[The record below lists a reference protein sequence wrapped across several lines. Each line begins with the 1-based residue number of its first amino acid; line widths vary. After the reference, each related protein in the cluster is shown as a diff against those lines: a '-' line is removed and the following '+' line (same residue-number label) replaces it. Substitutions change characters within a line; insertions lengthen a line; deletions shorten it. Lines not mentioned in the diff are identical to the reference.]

1 MSKRKQSEGCRPM
14 LRRTFLFLTGIALAR
29 VAADYFAIAQ
39 NRDSFLTL
47 AGQLWQKSLAF
58 LSSIQSNPTPQPLP
72 TNPIVKSGKT
82 NQTPQP
88 LPKNPIVKSAKTNQP
103 LRSNPIVKSPE
114 SSPAAQPSQPQII
127 KRSAKQAKPV
137 QPAQPSQPQI
147 IKRSAKQAK
156 PVQLG
161 RKNVA
166 GASFYLT
173 TIDLADPE
181 IYITIGLA
189 NNAAFANTSKV
200 TRGDEPFENMVARY
214 RAAVVANGTFF
225 GKDEQKSVLGNMVAA
240 GKFLKY
246 SRWENYG
253 TTLGIKAGNQ
263 LEMVTAR
270 IEGKPDWSQHW
281 FSLTCGPRLVK
292 GGKVWLSP
300 LSEGFKDSHV
310 LGVGS
315 RTAIGFPAS
324 RDKLFLVTF
333 LDSLSLEA
341 EAKVMQAIGCFEA
354 MNLDGGASVGLA
366 HQGQIL
372 LPPGRNLTNV
382 LVVYD
387 REYPAPTELKQSWER
402 FQKGA
407 RPTPDKSVFFD

>member
-47 AGQLWQKSLAF
+47 AGQVWHKSLAF
-58 LSSIQSNPTPQPLP
+58 LSSIQSN
-72 TNPIVKSGKT
+72 
-82 NQTPQP
+82 QTPQP
-88 LPKNPIVKSAKTNQP
+88 LPNNPIVKSPETPQP
-103 LRSNPIVKSPE
+103 LPSNPIVKSLETPQPLPSNPIVKSPE
-114 SSPAAQPSQPQII
+114 TPQPNATNSPFVQSQPQII

-137 QPAQPSQPQI
+137 QVSSQ
-147 IKRSAKQAK
+147 
-156 PVQLG
+156 
-161 RKNVA
+161 NVA
-166 GASFYLT
+166 GASFYIT

-181 IYITIGLA
+181 IYLTIGLA
-189 NNAAFANTSKV
+189 NNADFANTSKV

-270 IEGKPDWSQHW
+270 TEGKPDWSQHW

-292 GGKVWLSP
+292 AGKVWLSP
-300 LSEGFKDSHV
+300 LSEGFKDAGV

-333 LDSLSLEA
+333 FDSLSLKA
-341 EAKVMQAIGCFEA
+341 EANVMRAIGCLEA

-387 REYPAPTELKQSWER
+387 RENPAPAQLKQSWER
-402 FQKGA
+402 FQKGD

>member
-39 NRDSFLTL
+39 NRDIFLTL
-47 AGQLWQKSLAF
+47 MGQLWQKSLAF
-58 LSSIQSNPTPQPLP
+58 LSSIQSN
-72 TNPIVKSGKT
+72 
-82 NQTPQP
+82 QTPQP
-88 LPKNPIVKSAKTNQP
+88 LPSNSILKSAKTPQTQP
-103 LRSNPIVKSPE
+103 SNPIVKSPE
-114 SSPAAQPSQPQII
+114 TPQPKAANSPFVKSQTQVIR
-127 KRSAKQAKPV
+127 RSAN
-137 QPAQPSQPQI
+137 
-147 IKRSAKQAK
+147 QAK
-156 PVQLG
+156 PVQLSSQ
-161 RKNVA
+161 KLA

-189 NNAAFANTSKV
+189 NNADFANTSKV
-200 TRGDEPFENMVARY
+200 TRGDESFENMVSRY

-270 IEGKPDWSQHW
+270 TEGKPDWSQHW

-333 LDSLSLEA
+333 FDSLSLEA

-387 REYPAPTELKQSWER
+387 RENPAPAQLKESWER
-402 FQKGA
+402 FQKGS
-407 RPTPDKSVFFD
+407 RPSPDPSVFFD

>member
-47 AGQLWQKSLAF
+47 AGQLWQKSRAF
-58 LSSIQSNPTPQPLP
+58 LSRIQSNQTPPPLP
-72 TNPIVKSGKT
+72 N
-82 NQTPQP
+82 
-88 LPKNPIVKSAKTNQP
+88 NPIVKSAKTHQP
-103 LRSNPIVKSPE
+103 LPSNPIVKSPE

-127 KRSAKQAKPV
+127 R
-137 QPAQPSQPQI
+137 
-147 IKRSAKQAK
+147 RSAKQAK

-161 RKNVA
+161 SKNVA

-189 NNAAFANTSKV
+189 NNATFANTSKV

-214 RAAVVANGTFF
+214 RAAVVTNGTFF

-270 IEGKPDWSQHW
+270 IEGKPDWTQHW

-292 GGKVWLSP
+292 AGKVWLSP

-366 HQGQIL
+366 HQGEIL

-387 REYPAPTELKQSWER
+387 REYPAPAQLKQSWER
-402 FQKGA
+402 FQKGS
-407 RPTPDKSVFFD
+407 RPTPDKSVLFD

>member
-29 VAADYFAIAQ
+29 VLADYFAIAQ

-72 TNPIVKSGKT
+72 
-82 NQTPQP
+82 
-88 LPKNPIVKSAKTNQP
+88 KNPIVKSAKTNQP
-103 LRSNPIVKSPE
+103 LPSNPIVKSPE

-387 REYPAPTELKQSWER
+387 REYPAPAQLKQSWER
-402 FQKGA
+402 FQKGS
-407 RPTPDKSVFFD
+407 RPSPDPSVFFD

>member
-58 LSSIQSNPTPQPLP
+58 LSSIQSN
-72 TNPIVKSGKT
+72 
-82 NQTPQP
+82 QTPQP

-103 LRSNPIVKSPE
+103 LPSNPIVKSPE

-156 PVQLG
+156 PVQLS

-387 REYPAPTELKQSWER
+387 REYPAPAQLKQSWER
-402 FQKGA
+402 FQKGS
-407 RPTPDKSVFFD
+407 RPSPDPSVFFD

>member
-47 AGQLWQKSLAF
+47 AGQVWQKSLAF
-58 LSSIQSNPTPQPLP
+58 LSRIQS
-72 TNPIVKSGKT
+72 

-88 LPKNPIVKSAKTNQP
+88 LPNHPIVKSAKTNQP

-161 RKNVA
+161 RQNVA

-225 GKDEQKSVLGNMVAA
+225 GKDERQSVLGNMVAA
-240 GKFLKY
+240 GTFLKY

-387 REYPAPTELKQSWER
+387 REYPAPAQLKQSWER
-402 FQKGA
+402 FQKGS
-407 RPTPDKSVFFD
+407 RPSPDPSVFFD

>member
-1 MSKRKQSEGCRPM
+1 MSKPKQPQGCQPM
-14 LRRTFLFLTGIALAR
+14 LRRTFLFLMSIALAR
-29 VAADYFAIAQ
+29 VLADYFSVVQ
-39 NRDSFLTL
+39 NRDYFLTL

-58 LSSIQSNPTPQPLP
+58 LSNKQSNQTPQLLP
-72 TNPIVKSGKT
+72 NNPVVKSGKT
-82 NQTPQP
+82 PQT
-88 LPKNPIVKSAKTNQP
+88 LP
-103 LRSNPIVKSPE
+103 SNPIVKSPE
-114 SSPAAQPSQPQII
+114 IPQPKVKKSPFVQSQPQII
-127 KRSAKQAKPV
+127 KRSGKQAKPV
-137 QPAQPSQPQI
+137 ELSSQT
-147 IKRSAKQAK
+147 
-156 PVQLG
+156 
-161 RKNVA
+161 VA

-181 IYITIGLA
+181 HYLTIGLA
-189 NNAAFANTSKV
+189 NNAILANNSKV
-200 TRGDEPFENMVARY
+200 TAGDEPFENMVARY
-214 RAAVVANGTFF
+214 GAAIVANGTFF
-225 GKDEQKSVLGNMVAA
+225 GKDQQKAVLGNMVAA

-270 IEGKPDWSQHW
+270 TEGKPDWSQHW

-341 EAKVMQAIGCFEA
+341 EAKVMLAIGCFEA

-372 LPPGRNLTNV
+372 LPAGRNLTNV

-387 REYPAPTELKQSWER
+387 RDHPAPAQLKQSWER
-402 FQKGA
+402 FQKGDQ
-407 RPTPDKSVFFD
+407 PTPDKSVFFD

>member
-1 MSKRKQSEGCRPM
+1 MSKPKQSEGCRPM

-47 AGQLWQKSLAF
+47 AGQVWQKSLAF
-58 LSSIQSNPTPQPLP
+58 LSSIQSNQTPQPLP
-72 TNPIVKSGKT
+72 NNPIVKSGKT
-82 NQTPQP
+82 NQP
-88 LPKNPIVKSAKTNQP
+88 LP
-103 LRSNPIVKSPE
+103 SNPIVKSPE

-173 TIDLADPE
+173 TIDLANPE

-189 NNAAFANTSKV
+189 NDAAFANTSKV

-366 HQGQIL
+366 HQGEIL

-387 REYPAPTELKQSWER
+387 REYPAPTQLKQSWER
-402 FQKGA
+402 FQKGS

>member
-39 NRDSFLTL
+39 NRDSFLTI
-47 AGQLWQKSLAF
+47 AGQLWQKSRAF
-58 LSSIQSNPTPQPLP
+58 LSSIQSNQTPPPLP
-72 TNPIVKSGKT
+72 N
-82 NQTPQP
+82 TPS
-88 LPKNPIVKSAKTNQP
+88 VKSAKTNQP

-114 SSPAAQPSQPQII
+114 SSPAAQPSQPL
-127 KRSAKQAKPV
+127 RSNPIVKSPESSPA
-137 QPAQPSQPQI
+137 AQPPQPQI
-147 IKRSAKQAK
+147 IRRSAKQAK

-161 RKNVA
+161 SKNAA

-189 NNAAFANTSKV
+189 NNAAFANTSQV

-341 EAKVMQAIGCFEA
+341 EAKVMQAMASRPASYGCFEA

-372 LPPGRNLTNV
+372 FPPGRNLTNV

-387 REYPAPTELKQSWER
+387 REYPAPAQLKQSWER
-402 FQKGA
+402 FQKGS
-407 RPTPDKSVFFD
+407 RPSPDPSVFFD

>member
-29 VAADYFAIAQ
+29 VLADYFSVLQ
-39 NRDSFLTL
+39 NRDNFLTL
-47 AGQLWQKSLAF
+47 TGQIWQKLLAF
-58 LSSIQSNPTPQPLP
+58 SSNIQSNQTPQPLP
-72 TNPIVKSGKT
+72 SNPIVKSGKT
-82 NQTPQP
+82 PQT
-88 LPKNPIVKSAKTNQP
+88 LPNNPIVKSREN
-103 LRSNPIVKSPE
+103 
-114 SSPAAQPSQPQII
+114 SPATQQSQSPII
-127 KRSAKQAKPV
+127 KRSANPAKPV
-137 QPAQPSQPQI
+137 QVSSQT
-147 IKRSAKQAK
+147 
-156 PVQLG
+156 
-161 RKNVA
+161 VA
-166 GASFYLT
+166 GASFYQT
-173 TIDLADPE
+173 TIDLTDAE
-181 IYITIGLA
+181 HYITIGLA
-189 NNAAFANTSKV
+189 NNAILANNSQV
-200 TRGDEPFENMVARY
+200 TAGDEPFENMVARY
-214 RAAVVANGTFF
+214 GAAVVANGTFF

-270 IEGKPDWSQHW
+270 IDGKPDWSQHW

-341 EAKVMQAIGCFEA
+341 EAKVMLAIGCFEA

-387 REYPAPTELKQSWER
+387 RENPAPAALKQSWER
-402 FQKGA
+402 FQKGS
-407 RPTPDKSVFFD
+407 RPSPDPSVFFD

>member
-1 MSKRKQSEGCRPM
+1 MSKPKQPQGCQPM
-14 LRRTFLFLTGIALAR
+14 LRRTFLFLMSIALAR
-29 VAADYFAIAQ
+29 VLADYFSVVQ
-39 NRDSFLTL
+39 NRDYFLTL

-58 LSSIQSNPTPQPLP
+58 LSNKQSNQTPQLLP
-72 TNPIVKSGKT
+72 NNPVVKSGKT
-82 NQTPQP
+82 NQF
-88 LPKNPIVKSAKTNQP
+88 LP
-103 LRSNPIVKSPE
+103 SNPIVKSPKN
-114 SSPAAQPSQPQII
+114 SPVAQQSQSPII
-127 KRSAKQAKPV
+127 KNLAMAGKPV
-137 QPAQPSQPQI
+137 GFSSQT
-147 IKRSAKQAK
+147 
-156 PVQLG
+156 
-161 RKNVA
+161 VA
-166 GASFYLT
+166 GARFYLT
-173 TIDLADPE
+173 TIDLTDPQ
-181 IYITIGLA
+181 IYLTIGLA
-189 NNAAFANTSKV
+189 NNAILANNSKV
-200 TRGDEPFENMVARY
+200 TAGDEPFENMVARY
-214 RAAVVANGTFF
+214 GAAIVANGTFF
-225 GKDEQKSVLGNMVAA
+225 GKDQQKAVLGNMVAA

-270 IEGKPDWSQHW
+270 TEGKPDWSQHW

-341 EAKVMQAIGCFEA
+341 EAKVMLAIGCFEA

-372 LPPGRNLTNV
+372 LPAGRNLTNV

-387 REYPAPTELKQSWER
+387 RDHPAPAQLKQSWER
-402 FQKGA
+402 FQKGDQ
-407 RPTPDKSVFFD
+407 PTPDKSVFFD

>member
-58 LSSIQSNPTPQPLP
+58 LSSIQSN
-72 TNPIVKSGKT
+72 
-82 NQTPQP
+82 QTPQP
-88 LPKNPIVKSAKTNQP
+88 LPNNPIVKSAKTNQP

-156 PVQLG
+156 PVQLV

-387 REYPAPTELKQSWER
+387 REYPAPAQLKQSWER
-402 FQKGA
+402 FQKGS

>member
-1 MSKRKQSEGCRPM
+1 MSKRQQSQGCQPM
-14 LRRTFLFLTGIALAR
+14 LRRTFLFLIGIALAR
-29 VAADYFAIAQ
+29 VLTDYFSLAQ
-39 NRDSFLTL
+39 NRDNFLTL
-47 AGQLWQKSLAF
+47 AGQLWQKLLAF
-58 LSSIQSNPTPQPLP
+58 LSSIQSN
-72 TNPIVKSGKT
+72 
-82 NQTPQP
+82 QTPQP
-88 LPKNPIVKSAKTNQP
+88 LPSNPVVKSGKTPQTLP
-103 LRSNPIVKSPE
+103 RNPIVKSPATPQPNAAN
-114 SSPAAQPSQPQII
+114 SPFVQSKPQII
-127 KRSAKQAKPV
+127 KGSGKQAKPV
-137 QPAQPSQPQI
+137 ELSS
-147 IKRSAKQAK
+147 KT
-156 PVQLG
+156 
-161 RKNVA
+161 VA

-173 TIDLADPE
+173 TIDLTDPE

-189 NNAAFANTSKV
+189 NNAILANNSQV
-200 TRGDEPFENMVARY
+200 TGGDEPFENMVARY
-214 RAAVVANGTFF
+214 HAAVVANGTFF
-225 GKDEQKSVLGNMVAA
+225 GKDDQKAVLGNMVAA

-281 FSLTCGPRLVK
+281 FSLTCGPRLIK

-341 EAKVMQAIGCFEA
+341 EAKVMLAIGCFEA

-372 LPPGRNLTNV
+372 LPAGRNLTNV

-387 REYPAPTELKQSWER
+387 RDNPAPAQLKQSWER
-402 FQKGA
+402 FQKGS
-407 RPTPDKSVFFD
+407 RPTPDKSGFFD

>member
-1 MSKRKQSEGCRPM
+1 MSKPKQPQGCQPM
-14 LRRTFLFLTGIALAR
+14 LRRTFLFLISIALAR
-29 VAADYFAIAQ
+29 VLADYFSVVQ
-39 NRDSFLTL
+39 NRDYFLTL

-58 LSSIQSNPTPQPLP
+58 LSNKQSNQTPQLLP
-72 TNPIVKSGKT
+72 NNPVVKSGKT
-82 NQTPQP
+82 NQF
-88 LPKNPIVKSAKTNQP
+88 LP
-103 LRSNPIVKSPE
+103 SNPIVKSPKN
-114 SSPAAQPSQPQII
+114 SPVAQQSQSPII
-127 KRSAKQAKPV
+127 KNLAMAGKPV
-137 QPAQPSQPQI
+137 ELSSQT
-147 IKRSAKQAK
+147 
-156 PVQLG
+156 
-161 RKNVA
+161 VA

-181 IYITIGLA
+181 HYLTIGLA
-189 NNAAFANTSKV
+189 NNAILANNSKV
-200 TRGDEPFENMVARY
+200 TAGDEPFENMVARY
-214 RAAVVANGTFF
+214 GAAIVANGTFF
-225 GKDEQKSVLGNMVAA
+225 GKDQQKAVLGNMVAA

-270 IEGKPDWSQHW
+270 TEGKPDWSQHW

-341 EAKVMQAIGCFEA
+341 EAKVMLAIGCFEA

-372 LPPGRNLTNV
+372 LPAGRNLTNV

-387 REYPAPTELKQSWER
+387 RDHPAPAQLKQSWER
-402 FQKGA
+402 FQKGDQ
-407 RPTPDKSVFFD
+407 PTPDKSVFFD

>member
-1 MSKRKQSEGCRPM
+1 M

-58 LSSIQSNPTPQPLP
+58 LSKIQSNQTPQPLP
-72 TNPIVKSGKT
+72 NNPIVKSGKT
-82 NQTPQP
+82 NQP
-88 LPKNPIVKSAKTNQP
+88 LP
-103 LRSNPIVKSPE
+103 SNPIVKAPE
-114 SSPAAQPSQPQII
+114 NSRAAQPSQPQII
-127 KRSAKQAKPV
+127 RRSTNPIVKAPENSRA
-137 QPAQPSQPQI
+137 AQPSQPQI
-147 IKRSAKQAK
+147 IRGSAKQAK

-189 NNAAFANTSKV
+189 NNATFANTSKV
-200 TRGDEPFENMVARY
+200 TRGDEPFENMVARS

-225 GKDEQKSVLGNMVAA
+225 GKDQQKSVLGNMVAA

-354 MNLDGGASVGLA
+354 MNLDGGASVALA

-372 LPPGRNLTNV
+372 LPAGRNLTNV

-387 REYPAPTELKQSWER
+387 RQYPAPAQLKQSWER
-402 FQKGA
+402 FQKGS
-407 RPTPDKSVFFD
+407 RPSPDPSVFFD

>member
-1 MSKRKQSEGCRPM
+1 M
-14 LRRTFLFLTGIALAR
+14 LRRTFLFLIGIALAR
-29 VAADYFAIAQ
+29 VLADYFSVVQ
-39 NRDSFLTL
+39 NRDNFLTL
-47 AGQLWQKSLAF
+47 TGELWQKLLAF
-58 LSSIQSNPTPQPLP
+58 LSDKQSNQTPQSLP
-72 TNPIVKSGKT
+72 NNPIVKSEKT
-82 NQTPQP
+82 NQS
-88 LPKNPIVKSAKTNQP
+88 LP
-103 LRSNPIVKSPE
+103 SNPIVKSPKN
-114 SSPAAQPSQPQII
+114 SPVAQPSQSPII
-127 KRSAKQAKPV
+127 KNSANAGKPV
-137 QPAQPSQPQI
+137 GFTSQT
-147 IKRSAKQAK
+147 
-156 PVQLG
+156 
-161 RKNVA
+161 VA
-166 GASFYLT
+166 GTSFYLT
-173 TIDLADPE
+173 TIDLTDPE
-181 IYITIGLA
+181 HYITIGLA
-189 NNAAFANTSKV
+189 NNAILANNSKV
-200 TRGDEPFENMVARY
+200 TAGDEPFENMVGRY
-214 RAAVVANGTFF
+214 GAAIVANGTFF
-225 GKDEQKSVLGNMVAA
+225 GKDNQKAVLGNMVAA

-270 IEGKPDWSQHW
+270 TEGKPDWSQHW

-292 GGKVWLSP
+292 EGKVWLSP

-341 EAKVMQAIGCFEA
+341 EAKVMLAIGCFEA

-372 LPPGRNLTNV
+372 LPAGRNLTNV

-387 REYPAPTELKQSWER
+387 RDHPAPAQLKQSWER
-402 FQKGA
+402 FQKGD
-407 RPTPDKSVFFD
+407 RPLPDKSVFFD

>member
-58 LSSIQSNPTPQPLP
+58 LSSIQSNQTPQPLP
-72 TNPIVKSGKT
+72 NNPIVKSGKT
-82 NQTPQP
+82 NQP
-88 LPKNPIVKSAKTNQP
+88 LP
-103 LRSNPIVKSPE
+103 SNPIVKSGKTNQPLPSNPIVKAPE

-127 KRSAKQAKPV
+127 RRSAKQAKPV

-372 LPPGRNLTNV
+372 LPAGRNLTNV

-387 REYPAPTELKQSWER
+387 REYPAPAQLKQSWER
-402 FQKGA
+402 FQKGS
-407 RPTPDKSVFFD
+407 RPSPDPSVFFD

>member
-1 MSKRKQSEGCRPM
+1 MSKRQQSQGCQPM
-14 LRRTFLFLTGIALAR
+14 LRRTFLFLIGIALAR
-29 VAADYFAIAQ
+29 VLADYFAIAQ
-39 NRDSFLTL
+39 NRDNFLTL
-47 AGQLWQKSLAF
+47 ARQLWQKSLAF
-58 LSSIQSNPTPQPLP
+58 LSNTQS
-72 TNPIVKSGKT
+72 

-88 LPKNPIVKSAKTNQP
+88 LPSNPVVKSGKTPQILP
-103 LRSNPIVKSPE
+103 SNPIVKSPE
-114 SSPAAQPSQPQII
+114 IPQPKVENSPFVQSQPQII
-127 KRSAKQAKPV
+127 KRSGKQAKPV
-137 QPAQPSQPQI
+137 EVSS
-147 IKRSAKQAK
+147 KT
-156 PVQLG
+156 
-161 RKNVA
+161 VA

-189 NNAAFANTSKV
+189 NNAILANNSKV
-200 TRGDEPFENMVARY
+200 TVGDEPFENMVARY
-214 RAAVVANGTFF
+214 RAAVVTNGTFF

-270 IEGKPDWSQHW
+270 TEGKPDWSQHW

-341 EAKVMQAIGCFEA
+341 EAKVMLAIGCFEA

-372 LPPGRNLTNV
+372 LPAGRNLTNV

-387 REYPAPTELKQSWER
+387 RENPAPAQLKQSWER
-402 FQKGA
+402 FQKGD
-407 RPTPDKSVFFD
+407 RPLPDKSVFFD

>member
-1 MSKRKQSEGCRPM
+1 M
-14 LRRTFLFLTGIALAR
+14 GIGHWALGFYSIGNWAKE
-29 VAADYFAIAQ
+29 
-39 NRDSFLTL
+39 NSFFFFY
-47 AGQLWQKSLAF
+47 S
-58 LSSIQSNPTPQPLP
+58 
-72 TNPIVKSGKT
+72 
-82 NQTPQP
+82 
-88 LPKNPIVKSAKTNQP
+88 
-103 LRSNPIVKSPE
+103 IVKSPE
-114 SSPAAQPSQPQII
+114 IPQPKVKKSPFVQSQPQII
-127 KRSAKQAKPV
+127 KRSGKQAKPV
-137 QPAQPSQPQI
+137 ELSSQT
-147 IKRSAKQAK
+147 
-156 PVQLG
+156 
-161 RKNVA
+161 VA

-181 IYITIGLA
+181 HYLTIGLA
-189 NNAAFANTSKV
+189 NNAILANNSKV
-200 TRGDEPFENMVARY
+200 TAGDEPFENMVARY
-214 RAAVVANGTFF
+214 GAAIVANGTFF
-225 GKDEQKSVLGNMVAA
+225 GKDQQKAVLGNMVAA

-270 IEGKPDWSQHW
+270 TEGKPDWSQHW

-341 EAKVMQAIGCFEA
+341 EAKVMLAIGCFEA

-372 LPPGRNLTNV
+372 LPAGRNLTNV

-387 REYPAPTELKQSWER
+387 RDHPAPAQLKQSWER
-402 FQKGA
+402 FQKGDQ
-407 RPTPDKSVFFD
+407 PTPDKSVFFD

>member
-39 NRDSFLTL
+39 NRDSFLTF

-58 LSSIQSNPTPQPLP
+58 LSSIQSNQTPPHLP
-72 TNPIVKSGKT
+72 NNPIVKSGKT
-82 NQTPQP
+82 NQP
-88 LPKNPIVKSAKTNQP
+88 LP
-103 LRSNPIVKSPE
+103 SNPIVKAPE

-127 KRSAKQAKPV
+127 R
-137 QPAQPSQPQI
+137 
-147 IKRSAKQAK
+147 RSAKQAK

-161 RKNVA
+161 SKNVA

-189 NNAAFANTSKV
+189 NNADFANTSKV

-341 EAKVMQAIGCFEA
+341 EAKLMQAMASRPASYGCFEA

-372 LPPGRNLTNV
+372 LPAGRNLTNV

-387 REYPAPTELKQSWER
+387 REYPAPAQLKQSWER
-402 FQKGA
+402 FQKGD
-407 RPTPDKSVFFD
+407 RPSPDPSVFFD

>member
-1 MSKRKQSEGCRPM
+1 MSKRKQSQGCRPM

-29 VAADYFAIAQ
+29 VLADYFAIAQ

-72 TNPIVKSGKT
+72 
-82 NQTPQP
+82 
-88 LPKNPIVKSAKTNQP
+88 KNPIVKSAKTNQP
-103 LRSNPIVKSPE
+103 LPSNPIVKSPE
-114 SSPAAQPSQPQII
+114 SSPTAQPSQPQII

-189 NNAAFANTSKV
+189 NNAALANTSKV

-387 REYPAPTELKQSWER
+387 REYPAPAQLKQSWER
-402 FQKGA
+402 FQKGS

>member
-1 MSKRKQSEGCRPM
+1 MSKRKQSQGCQPM
-14 LRRTFLFLTGIALAR
+14 LRRTFLFLMGIALAR
-29 VAADYFAIAQ
+29 VLADYLAIAQ
-39 NRDSFLTL
+39 NRDKFLTL
-47 AGQLWQKSLAF
+47 AGQLWQKLLAF
-58 LSSIQSNPTPQPLP
+58 LSNTQS
-72 TNPIVKSGKT
+72 

-88 LPKNPIVKSAKTNQP
+88 LPSNPVVKSGKTDQLLPHNPIVQ
-103 LRSNPIVKSPE
+103 SPKN
-114 SSPAAQPSQPQII
+114 SPTLPSQSPII
-127 KRSAKQAKPV
+127 KRSANQAKPV
-137 QPAQPSQPQI
+137 EVSIQT
-147 IKRSAKQAK
+147 
-156 PVQLG
+156 
-161 RKNVA
+161 VA

-173 TIDLADPE
+173 TIDLEDPE
-181 IYITIGLA
+181 HYITIGLA
-189 NNAAFANTSKV
+189 NNAILANNSQV
-200 TRGDEPFENMVARY
+200 TAGDEPFENMVARY
-214 RAAVVANGTFF
+214 QAAVVANGTFF

-270 IEGKPDWSQHW
+270 TEGKPDWSQHW
-281 FSLTCGPRLVK
+281 FSMTCGPRLVK
-292 GGKVWLSP
+292 GGKIWLSP
-300 LSEGFKDSHV
+300 LSEGFKDAHV

-341 EAKVMQAIGCFEA
+341 EANVMRAIGCFEA

-366 HQGQIL
+366 HQGEIV
-372 LPPGRNLTNV
+372 LPAGRNLTNV

-387 REYPAPTELKQSWER
+387 KEYQAPAQLKQSWER

>member
-72 TNPIVKSGKT
+72 
-82 NQTPQP
+82 
-88 LPKNPIVKSAKTNQP
+88 KNPIVKSAKTNQP
-103 LRSNPIVKSPE
+103 LPSNPIVKAPE

-156 PVQLG
+156 PLQLG
-161 RKNVA
+161 LQNVA

-181 IYITIGLA
+181 IFITIGLA
-189 NNAAFANTSKV
+189 NKAAFANTSKV

-387 REYPAPTELKQSWER
+387 REYPAPTQLKQSWER
-402 FQKGA
+402 FQKGS
-407 RPTPDKSVFFD
+407 RPSPDPSVFFD

>member
-72 TNPIVKSGKT
+72 N
-82 NQTPQP
+82 
-88 LPKNPIVKSAKTNQP
+88 NPIVKSAKTNQP

-127 KRSAKQAKPV
+127 RRSPKQAKPV

-147 IKRSAKQAK
+147 IRRSAKQAK
-156 PVQLG
+156 PLQLG
-161 RKNVA
+161 RQNVA

-189 NNAAFANTSKV
+189 NNAAFANNYKV

-333 LDSLSLEA
+333 LDSLSLAA

-354 MNLDGGASVGLA
+354 MNLDGGASVALA
-366 HQGQIL
+366 HQGEIL
-372 LPPGRNLTNV
+372 LPAGRNLTNV

-387 REYPAPTELKQSWER
+387 REYPAPAQLKQSWER
-402 FQKGA
+402 FQKGS
-407 RPTPDKSVFFD
+407 RPSPDPSVFFD

>member
-1 MSKRKQSEGCRPM
+1 MSKRQQSQGCQPM
-14 LRRTFLFLTGIALAR
+14 LRRTFLFLIGIALAR
-29 VAADYFAIAQ
+29 VLADYFSLAQ
-39 NRDSFLTL
+39 NGDNFLTL
-47 AGQLWQKSLAF
+47 AGQLWQKLLAF
-58 LSSIQSNPTPQPLP
+58 LSSIQSN
-72 TNPIVKSGKT
+72 
-82 NQTPQP
+82 QTPQP
-88 LPKNPIVKSAKTNQP
+88 LPSNPVVKSAKTPQTLP
-103 LRSNPIVKSPE
+103 SNPIVKSPE
-114 SSPAAQPSQPQII
+114 SPQPNAENSPFLQSQPQII
-127 KRSAKQAKPV
+127 KRSGKQAKPV
-137 QPAQPSQPQI
+137 ELSSQT
-147 IKRSAKQAK
+147 
-156 PVQLG
+156 
-161 RKNVA
+161 VA

-173 TIDLADPE
+173 TIDLTDPE

-189 NNAAFANTSKV
+189 NNAILANNSQV
-200 TRGDEPFENMVARY
+200 TAGDEPFENMVDRY

-225 GKDEQKSVLGNMVAA
+225 GKDEQKAVLGNMVAA

-270 IEGKPDWSQHW
+270 IDGKPDWSQHW

-341 EAKVMQAIGCFEA
+341 EAKVMRAIGCFEA

-372 LPPGRNLTNV
+372 LPAGRNLTNV

-387 REYPAPTELKQSWER
+387 RDNPAPAQLKQSWER
-402 FQKGA
+402 FQKGDPL
-407 RPTPDKSVFFD
+407 RGLR

>member
-1 MSKRKQSEGCRPM
+1 MSKRKQSQGCRPM
-14 LRRTFLFLTGIALAR
+14 LRRTFLFLIGIALAR
-29 VAADYFAIAQ
+29 VLADYFAIAQ
-39 NRDSFLTL
+39 NRNNFLTL
-47 AGQLWQKSLAF
+47 AGQMWQKSLAF
-58 LSSIQSNPTPQPLP
+58 LSKQQS
-72 TNPIVKSGKT
+72 
-82 NQTPQP
+82 NQTPLP
-88 LPKNPIVKSAKTNQP
+88 LPKNPVVKIQKNPQTLPN
-103 LRSNPIVKSPE
+103 NPIVK
-114 SSPAAQPSQPQII
+114 AQETPQPNATNPPVAQSQPQII
-127 KRSAKQAKPV
+127 RRSANQAKPV
-137 QPAQPSQPQI
+137 QVSSQT
-147 IKRSAKQAK
+147 
-156 PVQLG
+156 
-161 RKNVA
+161 VA

-181 IYITIGLA
+181 TYITIGLA
-189 NNAAFANTSKV
+189 NDAALANNSQV
-200 TRGDEPFENMVARY
+200 THGDEPFENMVARY

-225 GKDEQKSVLGNMVAA
+225 GKDEQKAVLGNMVAA

-253 TTLGIKAGNQ
+253 TTLGLKAGNQ

-292 GGKVWLSP
+292 QGKVWLSP

-324 RDKLFLVTF
+324 GDKLFLVTF

-341 EAKVMQAIGCFEA
+341 EAKVMQGIGCFEA

-387 REYPAPTELKQSWER
+387 REYPAPAQLKQSWER
-402 FQKGA
+402 FQKGS
-407 RPTPDKSVFFD
+407 RPSPDPSVFFD